1 MSPALE
7 RATLLLIEDHR
18 DIAEMVYSFLEK
30 RGYTVDHAAD
40 GVTGLHLA
48 VSNDYDVI
56 ILDLTLPG
64 MDGVDLCR
72 KLRTEAR
79 KDTPLLMLTARDTLD
94 DKLTGLDSGAD
105 DYLVKPFAIQE
116 LEARV
121 RALARRRRGG
131 IAAELLQVGDLTLD
145 TATLEVRRAD
155 QFLNLTPIGL
165 KILGAL
171 MRASPRVVSRAEL
184 EREVWGDVLPDSDT
198 LRSHLYNLRKII
210 DKPFARP
217 LLRTL
222 HGSGYRIVGP
232 DAE

>member
-1 MSPALE
+1 MS
-7 RATLLLIEDHR
+7 TLVEDHR
-18 DIAEMVYSFLEK
+18 DIAEMMYAFFEQ

-48 VSNDYDVI
+48 VSEDYDVI
-56 ILDLTLPG
+56 ILDLMLPG
-64 MDGVDLCR
+64 LDGIGLCR
-72 KLRTEAR
+72 KLRKDGR
-79 KDTPLLMLTARDTLD
+79 RDTPILMLTARDTLD

-121 RALARRRRGG
+121 RALVRRRRGG
-131 IAAELLQVGDLTLD
+131 VAAETLNIADLTLD

-155 QFLNLTPIGL
+155 QALNLTPIGFKL
-165 KILGAL
+165 LSAL
-171 MRASPRVVSRAEL
+171 MRASPRVMSRAEL

-198 LRSHLYNLRKII
+198 LRSHLYNLRKIV
-210 DKPFARP
+210 DKPFPKP
-217 LLRTL
+217 LLQTL
-222 HGSGYRIVGP
+222 HGSGYRIIRS